1 MIVSDT
7 VAAISNSD
15 APAIAMV
22 LQTSINMAQATAINT
37 YMHALE
43 VNGPAVDS
51 ATAAT
56 LYIAGKL
63 TSGSIAKQKQTLR
76 WLVNWASIGVVDG
89 YFTHSW
95 YHFIQ
100 GAVTDWNLNLD
111 HVSETFLLTSISS
124 LVYTPIY
131 CATFLALL
139 SIVEVI
145 ISAMKVV
152 NILEMGACFNRY
164 IRSRC

>member
-1 MIVSDT
+1 MPSMIVSDT

-63 TSGSIAKQKQTLR
+63 KRKAGDCS
-76 WLVNWASIGVVDG
+76 DG
-89 YFTHSW
+89 AHISW
-95 YHFIQ
+95 
-100 GAVTDWNLNLD
+100 
-111 HVSETFLLTSISS
+111 
-124 LVYTPIY
+124 
-131 CATFLALL
+131 
-139 SIVEVI
+139 
-145 ISAMKVV
+145 
-152 NILEMGACFNRY
+152 
-164 IRSRC
+164 